1 MLFSHVKLVKK
12 PRLNWKSIDCNCE
25 QYINVGNP
33 FLPIAIFS
41 TLACVIALCSIPHS
55 KSDWYSLIPANYCH
69 FVRVHVAAAGSFF
82 LIRHTIN
89 STQILCTDDVIFRR
103 IQCFFFF
110 CFPTCGI
117 FTQSSCCTAMLFN
130 YLIYLTCKKAGNG
143 KTSEKMYSDNIEHNW
158 KWSLDE
164 VAYILCSV

>member
-1 MLFSHVKLVKK
+1 MFFFPFLNWMLFSHVKLVKK

-82 LIRHTIN
+82 SDSAHHKFHANPLYRWCN
-89 STQILCTDDVIFRR
+89 FSSYSV
-103 IQCFFFF
+103 FFFLLLSNVWYF
-110 CFPTCGI
+110 HTEQLLYGY
-117 FTQSSCCTAMLFN
+117 A
-130 YLIYLTCKKAGNG
+130 
-143 KTSEKMYSDNIEHNW
+143 
-158 KWSLDE
+158 
-164 VAYILCSV
+164 V